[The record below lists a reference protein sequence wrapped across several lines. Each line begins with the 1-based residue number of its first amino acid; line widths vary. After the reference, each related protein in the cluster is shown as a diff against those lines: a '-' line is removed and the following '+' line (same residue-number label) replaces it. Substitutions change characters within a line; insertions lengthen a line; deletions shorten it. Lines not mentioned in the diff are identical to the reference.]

1 MSITTEKK
9 QQLITDFALHEND
22 KGSVEVQCSIMTTR
36 IRNLTEHCKIHKHDH
51 ATRRG
56 LLQLVSKRKRLLKY
70 LTNNN
75 KMDRYRDLIK
85 RLDLR
90 K

>member
-1 MSITTEKK
+1 MSITAERRT
-9 QQLITDFALHEND
+9 QLIKDFALHEND
-22 KGSVEVQCSIMTTR
+22 KGSVEVQCAILTDR

-51 ATRRG
+51 STRRG
-56 LLQLVSKRKRLLKY
+56 LLKMVSTRKRLMKY

-75 KMDRYRDLIK
+75 LMDRYRDLLK